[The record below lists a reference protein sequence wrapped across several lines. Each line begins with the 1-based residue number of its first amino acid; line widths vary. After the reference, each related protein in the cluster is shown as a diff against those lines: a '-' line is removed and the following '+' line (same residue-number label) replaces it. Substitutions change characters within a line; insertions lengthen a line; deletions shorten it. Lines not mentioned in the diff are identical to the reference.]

1 MKPSEVKASS
11 TKQRQLIAMA
21 RQQIGIDD
29 ADYRSM
35 IKERYQKNSSTEL
48 SFSQADELLN
58 EFVKKGFVIKTNKRR
73 YLKRPAGRIKAP
85 RKPGQNL
92 VVLASPAELE
102 KFNALAGLVKWR
114 VENGCEKWMKKFL
127 GIETVKTCEDVYR
140 AIEGLKKLISN
151 GMKKEHGKDWW
162 LMDFEDTA
170 LCQFIYEHL
179 PAEYRD
185 FRVPAL
191 VRLGYRN
198 K

>member
-1 MKPSEVKASS
+1 MKPAEIKASS
-11 TKQRQLIAMA
+11 TKQRQLIALA
-21 RQQIGIDD
+21 RNQIGIDET
-29 ADYRSM
+29 DYRSM
-35 IKERYQKNSSTEL
+35 LQNRYQKKSSTEL
-48 SFSQADELLN
+48 TFSEADELLD
-58 EFVKKGFVIKTNKRR
+58 EFVKKGFVIKTDKRR
-73 YLKRPAGRIKAP
+73 YLKRPAGKIKMP
-85 RKPGQNL
+85 RKPGQNV

-162 LMDFEDTA
+162 LMDFVDTA
-170 LCQFIYEHL
+170 MCEFISEHL
-179 PAEYRD
+179 PAEYKD
-185 FRVPAL
+185 FKVPAL
-191 VRLGYRN
+191 VRLGYWD